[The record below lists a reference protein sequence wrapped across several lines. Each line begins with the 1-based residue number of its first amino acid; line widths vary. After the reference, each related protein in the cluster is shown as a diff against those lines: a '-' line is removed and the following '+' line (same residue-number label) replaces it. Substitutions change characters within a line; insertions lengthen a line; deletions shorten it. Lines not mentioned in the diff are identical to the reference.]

1 MSHFLKSLTKVFT
14 VLGLGMTGVAGASA
28 LQARQRDIYLAERL
42 AANSGPHQS
51 DIARSYQHQRA
62 DNRVDMTASTA
73 FTLLG
78 AAIVVLGVAALKQQ
92 GRNGP
97 GVN

>member
-1 MSHFLKSLTKVFT
+1 MSHLLQNLTKVFT
-14 VLGLGMTGVAGASA
+14 ALGLGVAGVAGASA
-28 LQARQRDIYLAERL
+28 LQARQKDLYLADRI
-42 AANSGPHQS
+42 ASNQGPS
-51 DIARSYQHQRA
+51 RETTARSYAYQRA
-62 DNRVDMTASTA
+62 NNQIDMTVSTA

-78 AAIVVLGVAALKQQ
+78 ATIVVLGAAALKKQ

>member
-1 MSHFLKSLTKVFT
+1 MSHFLQNLTKVFT
-14 VLGLGMTGVAGASA
+14 ALGLGVAGVAGASA
-28 LQARQRDIYLAERL
+28 LQAQKKDQYLAERI
-42 AANSGPHQS
+42 AANQGPS
-51 DIARSYQHQRA
+51 RETTARSYAYQRA
-62 DNRVDMTASTA
+62 NNQIDMTVSTA

-78 AAIVVLGVAALKQQ
+78 AAIVVLGAAALKKQ